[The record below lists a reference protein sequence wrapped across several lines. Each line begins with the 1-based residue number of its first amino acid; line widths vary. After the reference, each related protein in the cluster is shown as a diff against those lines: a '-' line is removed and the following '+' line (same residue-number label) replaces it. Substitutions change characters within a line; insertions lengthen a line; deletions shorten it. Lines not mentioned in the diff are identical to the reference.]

1 MIDRPSETRA
11 AMQIECDAC
20 EKVFDAPAEKAGG
33 KMPCPHCG
41 DINRV
46 PEADSPEVKGL
57 PPETGPEI
65 TITTVRPAMFR
76 AHPFRYIFIVLL
88 FLIGV
93 GVAIIAPT
101 YDNWSNRF
109 AIPGI
114 ILTLLAMIWW
124 LWWWLTTTMWI
135 KLTLTNKRAIR
146 CEGIIHRHTS
156 EVLHD
161 HVRNVTIR
169 QSFLDRIMR
178 VGYLGIAS
186 AGQGGIEIEIR
197 DIPHPHRIKSIV
209 DEYRKM

>member
-1 MIDRPSETRA
+1 
-11 AMQIECDAC
+11 MQIECDAC
-20 EKVFDAPAEKAGG
+20 EKTFEAPKEKAGG

-41 DINRV
+41 DVNRV
-46 PEADSPEVKGL
+46 PEADSPERKGL
-57 PPETGPEI
+57 PPEEGPEI

-88 FLIGV
+88 FLAGATV
-93 GVAIIAPT
+93 GLLAPMLERWETWVAIPALIVVL
-101 YDNWSNRF
+101 F
-109 AIPGI
+109 AVG
-114 ILTLLAMIWW
+114 WW

-135 KLTLTNKRAIR
+135 KLTLTNKRTIR
-146 CEGIIHRHTS
+146 SEGIIHRHTS

-161 HVRNVTIR
+161 HVRNVSIR

-186 AGQGGIEIEIR
+186 AGQGSIEIEIR
-197 DIPHPHRIKSIV
+197 DIPHPDRIKAIV